1 MSLFLIFPLIELRT
15 AHSRPFTLLNHTLL
29 LNTMLNKAFSL
40 ATVAAVIVLAAASE
54 PATLPSYQG
63 ALLLQGI

>member
-1 MSLFLIFPLIELRT
+1 
-15 AHSRPFTLLNHTLL
+15 
-29 LNTMLNKAFSL
+29 MLNKAFSL

-63 ALLLQGI
+63 ALLLQAGNDAGKCLRADNTNGAPVELTTCGNDQDLG